1 MYSLDKILFLTF
13 FSMMVVFIVLM
24 GIWALMVLIG
34 RIFKQK

>member
-13 FSMMVVFIVLM
+13 FSMVVVFIVLM

>member
-13 FSMMVVFIVLM
+13 FSMVVVFIVLM
-24 GIWALMVLIG
+24 GIWVLMVLIG

>member
-13 FSMMVVFIVLM
+13 FSMVVVFIVLM

-34 RIFKQK
+34 QIFKQK